1 MTIITSGTITG
12 QNIDILSGELNATLE
27 TPAQPNITSVGTL
40 SNLIVSG
47 TVQLGPDLSKLM
59 SQTLSVGTSWVNI
72 PLSQKRGAFL
82 ILASSIGN
90 DDSCLVAAATDD
102 SNFDVGNI
110 NVLSVSRDYTTT
122 NQLELQ
128 WVTNDFLQI
137 RMSAGNT
144 RDVSI
149 MVIRA

>member
-82 ILASSIGN
+82 ICN

-149 MVIRA
+149 MAIRA